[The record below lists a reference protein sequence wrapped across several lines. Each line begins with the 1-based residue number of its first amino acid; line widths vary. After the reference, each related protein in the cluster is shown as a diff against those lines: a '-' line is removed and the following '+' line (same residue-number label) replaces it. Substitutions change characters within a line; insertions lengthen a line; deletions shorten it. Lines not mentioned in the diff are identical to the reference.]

1 MGEHPR
7 MIRAMRCMTEAAV
20 LGRRFVLPDV
30 RAAFLCMALIAGI
43 VQGLT
48 HELQLCRLA
57 VRTVTPAAIHLAF
70 RNGMRKCFQ
79 RLAALQLVTVV
90 ANLRLRRWL
99 HNRIAAR
106 VADVT
111 VRAGDVI
118 AVVRA
123 AVPAEACIRRMTAKA
138 HTVLHGHL
146 GRFM

>member
-30 RAAFLCMALIAGI
+30 RAAFLCVALIAGI

-57 VRTVTPAAIHLAF
+57 VRTVTFTASHLAF

-79 RLAALQLVTVV
+79 RFAALQLVTVV
-90 ANLRLRRWL
+90 ANLRLLRRL
-99 HNRIAAR
+99 HYRIAAR

-111 VRAGDVI
+111 VCTGNVI
-118 AVVRA
+118 VVVRA
-123 AVPAEACIRRMTAKA
+123 AVPAEACIRRMTAEA
-138 HTVLHGHL
+138 HAVLHGHL